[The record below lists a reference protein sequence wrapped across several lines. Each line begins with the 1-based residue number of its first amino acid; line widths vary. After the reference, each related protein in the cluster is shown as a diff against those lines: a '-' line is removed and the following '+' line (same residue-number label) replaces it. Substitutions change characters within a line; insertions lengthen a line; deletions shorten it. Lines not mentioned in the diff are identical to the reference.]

1 MDPQRSPETGVP
13 VNPVQV
19 RCLIAW
25 AAMSVGAI
33 ETGLILRFF
42 FEGRYG

>member
-1 MDPQRSPETGVP
+1 MGPHRARESGVP

-25 AAMSVGAI
+25 AAMSAGAI
-33 ETGLILRFF
+33 EAGLILRFF
-42 FEGRYG
+42 FQGKYG